1 MKNYSDKI
9 SVALLMSALV
19 LLPGCDWFKSKLGL
33 DKTSATSATNDGSAV
48 LATING
54 KPLLTAKEFET
65 QFKNFIEKHPYGAML
80 AQMEGV
86 ERKMF
91 DGIVSQK
98 LMSVWVK
105 ENGIDKTDEY
115 KESLEQLVQF
125 LNARFFQ
132 MKHPVTTSES
142 DARDFYNKNKENM
155 PEAIISR
162 GGINATAVLFN
173 KEADAKAFL
182 EKAKNVKGSLQNLA
196 KESNLSDKF
205 KDFKAINPTSIG
217 IDSVLKEKIMAL
229 KKLPTVELI
238 KVNDTTFYVVSATDK
253 SEPKHRS
260 FEEVKNSIEQRLNQ
274 QKQEQALEKEVEKL
288 KKDYN
293 VVIDESYFAKKAAAA
308 PAVSEEEQL
317 EMVMPEAPVQENAQ
331 AAKSKPTTKAA

>member
-1 MKNYSDKI
+1 MKNFSAKI
-9 SVALLMSALV
+9 TAGVMISSLL

-33 DKTSATSATNDGSAV
+33 NKSSTTSAANDGSPV

-98 LMSVWVK
+98 LMSVWVT

-132 MKHPVTTSES
+132 MKHPVTTTESE
-142 DARDFYNKNKENM
+142 ARDFYNKNKENM
-155 PEAIISR
+155 PEAVMSR
-162 GGINATAVLFN
+162 GGINATAVSFT

-182 EKAKNVKGSLQNLA
+182 EKAKNVKGTLEKLA
-196 KESNLSDKF
+196 KESNLSDKYR
-205 KDFKAINPTSIG
+205 DFKAINPTSIG
-217 IDSVLKEKIMAL
+217 IDSVLKEKVLAF
-229 KKLPTVELI
+229 KKIPTVELV
-238 KVNDTTFYVVSATDK
+238 KVNDTTYYVVSATEK
-253 SEPKHRS
+253 TEPKYRS
-260 FEEVKNSIEQRLNQ
+260 FEEVKTSIEQRLNQ

-293 VVIDESYFAKKAAAA
+293 VVVDEAYFNKKSAAA
-308 PAVSEEEQL
+308 PEKVEEEQL
-317 EMVMPEAPVQENAQ
+317 EMVMPEAPAQENAQ
-331 AAKSKPTTKAA
+331 AAKPKPTTKAA